1 LGTVLRSIGQNP
13 TEEELEKI
21 VKELDA
27 DGDGTIDFN
36 EFLIMMARKI
46 NTLPPEE
53 VLEEAFNLMDADKD
67 GYITAEELKQVLNRA
82 ISSANDTGSASL
94 PRRSAG
100 R

>member
-1 LGTVLRSIGQNP
+1 M
-13 TEEELEKI
+13 
-21 VKELDA
+21 KELDA